1 MISALPPLSLYV
13 HLPWCVKKCPYCDF
27 NSHELREQ
35 APVDNYI
42 DALLA
47 DLEAD
52 LPLVWGRS
60 LSSIFIGGGTPSLFP
75 PAAIE
80 RLLGAVA
87 ARMSLRPAAEI
98 TMEANPGALESGPPA
113 DYCQAGVNRL
123 SLGVQSFS
131 DESLRRLGR
140 VHDGATAA
148 RAVEQAAKAGFA
160 SFNLDLMYGLPGQS
174 LEEMR
179 ADLRQAIALAPDH
192 ISHYQ
197 LTLEPNT
204 AFHHRPPPQ
213 MPDDELAWEMQSHA
227 HGALAA
233 GGYRQYEVS
242 AFAKD
247 GLASQHNL
255 NYWRFGDYLGL
266 GAGAHGKITN
276 GAEGIVERT
285 VKQRHPKRYLSDATK
300 TIERKTLSASDLVF
314 EFMLGALR
322 LREGFS
328 LTDFDRRTGLQRS
341 ELEPGLSEALSKGLM
356 SQENDYLSP
365 TDLGF
370 RYLNDLQALFLDD
383 E

>member
-1 MISALPPLSLYV
+1 MITASPPLSLYL

-27 NSHELREQ
+27 NSHELRTA
-35 APVDNYI
+35 APVDSYV

-52 LPLVWGRS
+52 LPMVWGRT

-75 PAAIE
+75 PAAIG
-80 RLLGAVA
+80 RLLSAVA
-87 ARMSLRPAAEI
+87 ARIPLRPGAEI
-98 TMEANPGALESGPPA
+98 TMEANPGALESGPLA
-113 DYCQAGVNRL
+113 DYRQAGVNRL

-131 DESLRRLGR
+131 DHSLSQLGR
-140 VHDGATAA
+140 VHDGSTALQA
-148 RAVEQAAKAGFA
+148 MEQAGKAGFD
-160 SFNLDLMYGLPGQS
+160 SINLDLMYALPTQD
-174 LEEMR
+174 LAEMR
-179 ADLRQAIALAPDH
+179 ADLNQAIALAPDH

-213 MPDDELAWEMQSHA
+213 MPDDDLAWEMQSLA
-227 HGALAA
+227 HELLAEA
-233 GGYRQYEVS
+233 GYQQYEVS
-242 AFAKD
+242 AFARS

-255 NYWRFGDYLGL
+255 NYWRFGDYLGV

-276 GAEGIVERT
+276 GAKGVVERT
-285 VKQRHPKRYLSDATK
+285 IKQRHPKQYLNSAGK
-300 TIERKTLSASDLVF
+300 TVECRTLSSSDLVF

-328 LTDFDRRTGLQRS
+328 LADFDHRTGLDRS
-341 ELEPGLSEALSKGLM
+341 ELEPGLSEALEKKLL
-356 SQENDYLSP
+356 SQDGDDLTP

-370 RYLNDLQALFLDD
+370 RYLNDLQALFLND